1 MNLNIFKKMSR
12 GQTNR
17 TVNEINNILD
27 EERKYTNAQTAL
39 ATMYINEVTQSFGES
54 FTITDNLTQNNLLLM
69 AAISQLMRLDIWVPT
84 YKRWYSN
91 GRGYSYYMKR
101 IWRAISL

>member
-17 TVNEINNILD
+17 TVNEINHILD

-39 ATMYINEVTQSFGES
+39 ATMYIYEITQSFGES

-69 AAISQLMRLDIWVPT
+69 AAISQLMNLDIWVKT
-84 YKRWYSN
+84 YRRWNYN
-91 GRGYSYYMKR
+91 GTQYTYYMKR